1 MRQHG
6 CPVVLGGSPGL
17 GNIVGAAEVEEVG
30 VNQGDD
36 ILGEVGCLERDRR

>member
-1 MRQHG
+1 MG
-6 CPVVLGGSPGL
+6 VPSYWVGSRGL

-36 ILGEVGCLERDRR
+36 ILGEFGCLERDRR